1 MQDVEHGYSEQ
12 QRSELLNLA
21 RQTITARL
29 GLASKI
35 PGRTSDPVLLEP
47 RGVFVTLRKGE
58 ALRGCIGQVE
68 SQSPL
73 WDTVPEMALAAAFQD
88 PRFPPLGA
96 AETGDVT
103 IEISVLTPLSKVT
116 DPNEIE
122 IGRHGLMIEKS
133 GLSGLLLPQVAS
145 SRNWDTLT
153 FVRETCVK
161 ARLSPDEWKSG
172 ATLWKFEAEIIE
184 ETT

>member
-21 RQTITARL
+21 RQTIAARL
-29 GLASKI
+29 GLAGKI
-35 PGRTSDPVLLEP
+35 PGRTSDPALLEP

-58 ALRGCIGQVE
+58 ALRGCVGQIE
-68 SQSPL
+68 SLVPL
-73 WDTVPEMALAAAFQD
+73 WDTVPEMAIASAFQD
-88 PRFPPLGA
+88 PRFPPLSADEING
-96 AETGDVT
+96 VS
-103 IEISVLTPLSKVT
+103 IEISVLAPLSEVT

-122 IGRHGLMIEKS
+122 VGRHGLVVEKS

-145 SRNWDTLT
+145 SRGWDTLT
-153 FVRETCVK
+153 FIRETCFK
-161 ARLSPDEWKSG
+161 AGLNPDDWKSG
-172 ATLWKFEAEIIE
+172 ATLWKFEAEVLE